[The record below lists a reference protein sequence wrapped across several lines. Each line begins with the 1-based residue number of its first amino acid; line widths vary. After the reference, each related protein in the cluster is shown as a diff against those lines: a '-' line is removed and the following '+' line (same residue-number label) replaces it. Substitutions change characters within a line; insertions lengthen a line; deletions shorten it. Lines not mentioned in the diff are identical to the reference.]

1 MAHFAEINEENK
13 VIRVLVVPNDQEHRG
28 NEYLSNDLGLG
39 GTWLKTSYNA
49 RGGVHLKNELS
60 FKKDF
65 VPFRKNF
72 AAIGST
78 YDSARD
84 AFIDPRPG
92 PSWVLNE
99 ETCLWEDP
107 NKESE

>member
-39 GTWLKTSYNA
+39 GTWLKTSYNT

-60 FKKDF
+60 FSKDF

-72 AAIGST
+72 AGIGST